1 MRWTSI
7 VAIYTLF
14 WTLGAF
20 LVMPF
25 GVRTPDELG
34 LEKVPGQAHSA
45 PANFNPRQI
54 VRRATVVSLIGFVVY
69 YQNYLHHWITIQ
81 DLDLA
86 KWLGWY

>member
-1 MRWTSI
+1 MHLTSI

-14 WTLGAF
+14 WVLAAF

-25 GVRTPDELG
+25 GVRTSDELG
-34 LEKVPGQAHSA
+34 IEKIAGQAHSA
-45 PANFNPRQI
+45 PANFNPRRI
-54 VRRATVVSLIGFVVY
+54 MGRATVVSLIGFVLY
-69 YQNYLHHWITIQ
+69 YQNYIHHWITIE